1 MKNDSEILES
11 FIIGGLIGAALGA
24 LISKNKTITGLGAI
38 AGAVLLASYRA
49 NEIAK
54 KTNIPLLIEEN
65 NALYEVSPDGT
76 KKFIKE
82 LPKNT
87 KEIPSKFILE

>member
-11 FIIGGLIGAALGA
+11 FIISGLIGAALGA

-87 KEIPSKFILE
+87 KEISSKFILE